1 MMTEQ
6 EKSERQAFFI
16 AARQEARLM
25 YWRGFTCAEIARRLD
40 VHYNTVRSW
49 FEADKWEKSTIAER
63 VNQQIEVRYAQLI
76 AKEEK
81 SAQDY
86 NEIEMLAKQ
95 LERAA
100 RLCKYEETKNEADI
114 NPKIKERSKKRKEKQ
129 KEKEAQGVL
138 SEDDI
143 AKLYSYFDKVMY
155 PHQLHWYENRKHTLR
170 QIVKSRQIGAT
181 FYFAAEALLEALET
195 GKNQIFLSASRNQA
209 NIFRTNII
217 AFVEQATGVTLKG
230 QNIKL
235 NASTTLYF
243 LSTNSNTA
251 QSYSG
256 DLYVDEYFW
265 IPSFEKIQHVA
276 SGMAVHD
283 DRRITYFSTPS
294 TVAHEAYPLWSGEHY
309 NAQRPK
315 KEHIRLNLSHEA
327 LKEGRLCEDGYWRQI
342 VTIEDAV
349 NSGFDRVTLEKLR
362 HKFPNLQ
369 QFANL
374 FMGEF
379 VNDMDSLFKL
389 KELQRCM
396 VDARA
401 LWDDWSPLAK
411 RPIKDQP
418 VWIGYD
424 PSRSQDNSSLAII
437 APPNVAGGNFRVIET
452 LSFTGLDFEEQA
464 NHIKK
469 CTERYNVKFIG
480 IDATGIGKAVHD
492 LVVKFYPKAKAIIYR
507 VEEKND
513 MVLKAYQIISHGRLQ
528 FDAEK
533 TDIASAFLT
542 IHQAPTSSGKQ
553 VTYKASR
560 TAKTGHADVAWAIM
574 NALSCDPLGTIAD
587 AGTGKVRSRLKLF

>member
-1 MMTEQ
+1 MTIQ
-6 EKSERQAFFI
+6 MTAAEKKEYFLSLRN
-16 AARQEARLM
+16 EARLM
-25 YWRGFTCAEIARRLD
+25 YWRGYTCAEIARRLD
-40 VHYNTVRSW
+40 IHYNTVRSW
-49 FEADKWEKSTIAER
+49 FEMDKWESSTIAER
-63 VNQQIEVRYAQLI
+63 VNAQIEVRYAQLI

-81 SAQDY
+81 STQDY

-100 RLCKYEETKNEADI
+100 RLNKYEETKNEADI

-129 KEKEAQGVL
+129 KEKETQGVL
-138 SEDDI
+138 SEDNI
-143 AKLYSYFDKVMY
+143 AKLYAYFHKVMY
-155 PHQLHWYENRKHTLR
+155 PHQLHWYENRKHPLR

-181 FYFAAEALLEALET
+181 FYFATEALLEALET
-195 GKNQIFLSASRNQA
+195 GKNQIFLSASRNQV

-230 QNIKL
+230 QNLKL
-235 NASTTLYF
+235 SANTTLYF

-265 IPSFEKIQHVA
+265 IPSFGKIQHVA

-315 KEHIRLNLSHEA
+315 REHIKLNLSHDA
-327 LKEGRLCEDGYWRQI
+327 LKDGRVCEDGYWRQI

-349 NSGFDRVTLEKLR
+349 NSGFDRVTLEKLK
-362 HKFPNLQ
+362 HKFPNQQ

-379 VNDMDSLFKL
+379 VNDMNSLFKL

-396 VDARA
+396 VDART
-401 LWDDWSPLAK
+401 LWEDWNPLAK
-411 RPIKDQP
+411 RPLKEQP

-424 PSRSQDNSSLAII
+424 PSRSQDNSSLAVV
-437 APPNVAGGNFRVIET
+437 APPQVSGGDFRIIET
-452 LSFTGLDFEEQA
+452 LSFTGLNFEEQA
-464 NHIKK
+464 NHIKR
-469 CTERYNVKFIG
+469 CVERYNVQFIG
-480 IDATGIGKAVHD
+480 IDATGLGKAVHD
-492 LVVKFYPKAKAIIYR
+492 LVVKFYPKAKAIIYN
-507 VEEKND
+507 VDEKNE
-513 MVLKAYQIISHGRLQ
+513 MVLRAYQLISHGRLK

-533 TDIASAFLT
+533 SDIASAFLT
-542 IHQAPTSSGKQ
+542 IHQAPTTSGKQ

-574 NALSCDPLGTIAD
+574 NALSKDPLGVIAD
-587 AGTGKVRSRLKLF
+587 AGTSKGRSRLRLF